1 MPYDYKD
8 KRKNI
13 NQLNKY
19 MLAKTLSMF
28 EYENLPETMPAR
40 EFEKLLQ
47 SQGFAFVAK
56 VDGEIYAL
64 NGGLGGVTDAYGN
77 ATLIT
82 IANPYLKYYATLDV
96 KKDGV
101 LVRNDDMQMGLL
113 QYFEKQNTL
122 LAESD
127 INMVVWGYNS
137 RTQKLISAPDDK
149 TKESADLYMK
159 KIIDGDLSIIGENT
173 LFDGIKLQSTT
184 GGANVTITQMVEFN
198 QYLKASMYNEVGL
211 SANFNMKRE
220 RLISSELD
228 ASEDSL
234 FPLVYN
240 MMENRLK
247 AVKAINEMFGTNIK
261 VGFGSVWA
269 LKNKELVDGV
279 VDNGQLP
286 DATNTGSENN
296 VTDSTTDVSDN
307 GKPDEQESGTEQ
319 NGNGKPEQTNAD
331 TGTDNGND
339 NGSENNVTDS
349 TTDVSDNGKPDEQN
363 GNGKPEQTN
372 ADTGTDN
379 GNDNGSEGKATDP
392 DLNVDNNPDNGKNED
407 EQEQRQSDNQNSGK
421 DSGDD
426 SESEKTVEELQAV
439 IDCPDSSDEDKQAA
453 RELIEELK
461 NEKV

>member
-1 MPYDYKD
+1 MAYDYKA
-8 KRKNI
+8 KQKNVK
-13 NQLNKY
+13 QLNNY

-28 EYENLPETMPAR
+28 EYENLPDTLPAC

-47 SQGFAFVAK
+47 IHGFAFVTK
-56 VDGEIYAL
+56 VNGEIYAF
-64 NGGLGGVTDAYGN
+64 NGGLGGVNDAYGN
-77 ATLIT
+77 ATQIT
-82 IANPYLKYYATLDV
+82 ISNPYLKYNATLDL

-127 INMVVWGYNS
+127 INMVLWGYNS

-149 TKESADLYMK
+149 TKESADVYMK
-159 KIIDGDLSIIGENT
+159 KIIDGDLSVIGENA
-173 LFDGIKLQSTT
+173 LFDGVKMQSST
-184 GGANVTITQMVEFN
+184 GGANITITQMIEYN

-228 ASEDSL
+228 AAEDSL

-247 AVKAINEMFGTNIK
+247 AVAAINEMFGTDIK

-286 DATNTGSENN
+286 DATNTGDGD
-296 VTDSTTDVSDN
+296 VTDSSIDVSDN
-307 GKPDEQESGTEQ
+307 GKQDEPESGTEQ
-319 NGNGKPEQTNAD
+319 DGSGESVQTNTDA
-331 TGTDNGND
+331 GTENGND
-339 NGSENNVTDS
+339 NGGKGSASEV
-349 TTDVSDNGKPDEQN
+349 
-363 GNGKPEQTN
+363 
-372 ADTGTDN
+372 
-379 GNDNGSEGKATDP
+379 
-392 DLNVDNNPDNGKNED
+392 DLSVDNNPDNNPDNGENED
-407 EQEQRQSDNQNSGK
+407 EQRKRQSDNQNIDE
-421 DSGDD
+421 DSGND
-426 SESEKTVEELQAV
+426 SEQEKQITDLQAI
-439 IDCPDSSDEDKQAA
+439 IDNPDSSDEDKQAA
-453 RELIEELK
+453 NDLLAELTDKE
-461 NEKV
+461 

>member
-1 MPYDYKD
+1 MPYDYKA
-8 KRKNI
+8 KRNNI
-13 NQLNKY
+13 NQLNNY

-47 SQGFAFVAK
+47 SHGFAFVAK
-56 VDGEIYAL
+56 VGGEIYAL
-64 NGGLGGVTDAYGN
+64 NGGLGGVSDAYGN
-77 ATLIT
+77 ATQIT
-82 IANPYLKYYATLDV
+82 IANPYLKYNATLDI

-159 KIIDGDLSIIGENT
+159 KIIDGDLSVIGENA

-247 AVKAINEMFGTNIK
+247 AVKAINEMFGTDIK

-286 DATNTGSENN
+286 DATNTGDNN
-296 VTDSTTDVSDN
+296 VTNSPTDVSDN
-307 GKPDEQESGTEQ
+307 GKQDEPKSGTEQ
-319 NGNGKPEQTNAD
+319 DGSGESVQTN
-331 TGTDNGND
+331 TD
-339 NGSENNVTDS
+339 
-349 TTDVSDNGKPDEQN
+349 
-363 GNGKPEQTN
+363 
-372 ADTGTDN
+372 AGTDN
-379 GNDNGSEGKATDP
+379 GNDNGSEGKATDH
-392 DLNVDNNPDNGKNED
+392 DLNVDNNPDNGENED
-407 EQEQRQSDNQNSGK
+407 EQEQRQSDNQNSGQY
-421 DSGDD
+421 SGDD
-426 SESEKTVEELQAV
+426 SESKKTIEELQV
-439 IDCPDSSDEDKQAA
+439 IIDDPETSDEDKQAA
-453 RELIEELK
+453 QELLNELNK
-461 NEKV
+461 DNE